1 MSNLIVLEEKDISAK
16 GVNQN
21 NIINEEKL
29 KNHFFSEDYDN
40 LKLIER
46 IPKLNL
52 NENKPVLIY
61 PGCGADVFF
70 PLIYMQEIF
79 PDKREFKF
87 IFIDLENYLGLIKT
101 ILDDVG
107 VSFEESKK
115 ENKINF
121 YWEKIKIELE
131 FVNEDISKVIEKLPN
146 YDLYFERAF
155 RIMKERIL
163 DYEKR
168 ILQKLNS
175 KGIIISDSGFE
186 EVKLNRI
193 EVSSKLSSY
202 GEMVIGIKD

>member
-70 PLIYMQEIF
+70 PLIYMQKIF

-87 IFIDLENYLGLIKT
+87 IFIDLENNLGLIKT

-107 VSFEESKK
+107 VSFEDSKK

-131 FVNEDISKVIEKLPN
+131 FVSEDISKVIEKLPN

-168 ILQKLNS
+168 ILHKLNS